1 MRGTSGVFLFG
12 SGSESEQAEREEQV
26 RLILSSL
33 TEASGASAPV
43 LVGLTQEGVSLLT
56 WLLDLGAAP
65 AAFPPAG
72 MIRTL
77 ATGRPGVMVMIPPD
91 MASRMRD
98 LVDLGAARHRA
109 GLTDP
114 ASMRIL

>member
-1 MRGTSGVFLFG
+1 MD
-12 SGSESEQAEREEQV
+12 GSETYLFRARSTEEQAMREARV

-33 TEASGASAPV
+33 EEASGAPAPV
-43 LVGLTQEGVSLLT
+43 LVWLTPDGVELLT

-65 AAFPPAG
+65 GGFPPAG

-77 ATGRPGVMVMIPPD
+77 ATGRPGVMVMIAPD
-91 MASRMRD
+91 LAGRMRS
-98 LVDLGAARHRA
+98 LVELGEARHRA

-114 ASMRIL
+114 ALIRIH

>member
-1 MRGTSGVFLFG
+1 MQGTSGAFLFG
-12 SGSESEQAEREEQV
+12 ASSEGEQAEREGQV

-33 TEASGASAPV
+33 TEASGAGAPV
-43 LVGLTQEGVSLLT
+43 MVGLTQEGVSLMT

-65 AAFPPAG
+65 AAFSPAS

-98 LVDLGAARHRA
+98 LVELGAARHRA
-109 GLTDP
+109 GLIDP
-114 ASMRIL
+114 AAMRIH

>member
-1 MRGTSGVFLFG
+1 MN
-12 SGSESEQAEREEQV
+12 GSETYLFRARSAEEQAMREAQV

-33 TEASGASAPV
+33 EEASGAPAPV
-43 LVGLTQEGVSLLT
+43 LVGLTPDGVELLT

-65 AAFPPAG
+65 GGFPPAG

-77 ATGRPGVMVMIPPD
+77 ATGRPGVMVMIAPD
-91 MASRMRD
+91 LAGRMRS
-98 LVDLGAARHRA
+98 LVELGEARHRA

-114 ASMRIL
+114 ALIRIH

>member
-1 MRGTSGVFLFG
+1 MRGTSGTFLFG
-12 SGSESEQAEREEQV
+12 AGSESEQAEREGQV

-33 TEASGASAPV
+33 EEASGASAPV
-43 LVGLTQEGVSLLT
+43 LVGLTQEGAVLLT

-65 AAFPPAG
+65 DGFPPAG

-77 ATGRPGVMVMIPPD
+77 AAGRPGVMVMIPPD
-91 MASRMRD
+91 VASRMRD
-98 LVDLGAARHRA
+98 LVELGAARHRA

-114 ASMRIL
+114 AAMRIH